1 MNNTLNSFQNSGA
14 MLNFPCQFQVKNGN
28 IFSLVYQL
36 IKETRRLEKNM
47 KQVNFQRNSK
57 KSIVI

>member
-1 MNNTLNSFQNSGA
+1 